1 MKEHEQNDI
10 WSDKDELEY
19 QIGFDMP
26 VFKENNIGKIR
37 TMLAEDVELGIISL
51 KEAKQIEMVYLIKKE
66 IDDKTK

>member
-1 MKEHEQNDI
+1 MKEKEL

-37 TMLAEDVELGIISL
+37 MMLAEDVELGIISL

-66 IDDKTK
+66 VNKEV